1 MLAYP
6 KNIIFDYK
14 RYKLYNQFM
23 NKINKDWK
31 EVKLGDIGVF
41 LRGFGISKKDLSD
54 SGTPAIRY
62 GDIYTKY
69 DFIIKNI
76 SSFTNSKGTELKK
89 GDILFAGS
97 GETIAEIGKSVAFID
112 DFKALAGGDI
122 IIFRPSIELDS
133 AFLSYM
139 LNTGKCRRDISV
151 MGQGVIIAHISSK
164 SLQKLSVFLPS
175 LEEQKRIASALSKID
190 AYLEN
195 TIKLIEEKERFKRGI
210 AKKLLTC
217 KEGENIPEARFKGFE
232 DEWEIVKL
240 GDICLINNKSL
251 KENSDK
257 NYKFKYIDLTAVKKG
272 IINFS
277 NDYTTFENA
286 PISARRIINKNDII
300 MATVRPYLLGHAFI
314 DFETK
319 DYICSKGFAV
329 LTANSNIEMKYIY
342 QYLYSDDMAKQIK
355 SRLVGST
362 YPTIRLSDIKELK
375 IKIPKSIK
383 EQEKIGG
390 YLSLLDKEIDN
401 LKKQKE
407 LIKEM
412 KRGAM
417 QKLLSGEVRLS
428 KNAFNE
434 NI

>member
-1 MLAYP
+1 
-6 KNIIFDYK
+6 
-14 RYKLYNQFM
+14 M

-175 LEEQKRIASALSKID
+175 LDEQKRIASALSKID

-232 DEWEIVKL
+232 GKWETKALNSISNIKKGEQKNKLDLIADGKYPVLNGGMNFSGYCNSYNREANTITISEGGNAGYVNFIKEKFWSSGHCYTLHDLKIDKYFLYQCLKNSEKRLMKLQLGTALKNIRQSEIV
-240 GDICLINNKSL
+240 
-251 KENSDK
+251 E
-257 NYKFKYIDLTAVKKG
+257 
-272 IINFS
+272 
-277 NDYTTFENA
+277 FELN
-286 PISARRIINKNDII
+286 
-300 MATVRPYLLGHAFI
+300 
-314 DFETK
+314 
-319 DYICSKGFAV
+319 
-329 LTANSNIEMKYIY
+329 
-342 QYLYSDDMAKQIK
+342 
-355 SRLVGST
+355 
-362 YPTIRLSDIKELK
+362 
-375 IKIPKSIK
+375 IPKSIK

-390 YLSLLDKEIDN
+390 YLSLLDEEIDN

-417 QKLLSGEVRLS
+417 QKLLSGEVRLL
-428 KNAFNE
+428 E
-434 NI
+434 

>member
-1 MLAYP
+1 MNKLPAGWKIKKLKDICTIQDGIHKTPKYTSKGIKFVSVENINDLYNSNKFISEEDYNKMYKIKAKKNDIFMTRIGDIGTPAILNKDEKLAYYVTLCLFTNIDEEVFNKYLYYAIQSNYFKKELYYRTLHVAFP
-6 KNIIFDYK
+6 K
-14 RYKLYNQFM
+14 
-23 NKINKDWK
+23 KIN
-31 EVKLGDIGVF
+31 LGDIGDC
-41 LRGFGISKKDLSD
+41 K
-54 SGTPAIRY
+54 
-62 GDIYTKY
+62 
-69 DFIIKNI
+69 FI
-76 SSFTNSKGTELKK
+76 L
-89 GDILFAGS
+89 
-97 GETIAEIGKSVAFID
+97 
-112 DFKALAGGDI
+112 
-122 IIFRPSIELDS
+122 PPLD
-133 AFLSYM
+133 
-139 LNTGKCRRDISV
+139 
-151 MGQGVIIAHISSK
+151 
-164 SLQKLSVFLPS
+164 
-175 LEEQKRIASALSKID
+175 EQKRIASALSKID

-232 DEWEIVKL
+232 GEWEIVKL

-251 KENSDK
+251 KENTDK
-257 NYKFKYIDLTAVKKG
+257 DYKFKYIDLTAVKKG
-272 IINFS
+272 TINFS

-314 DFETK
+314 DFEVK

-390 YLSLLDKEIDN
+390 YLSLLDEEIDN

-417 QKLLSGEVRLS
+417 QKLLSGEVRLL
-428 KNAFNE
+428 E
-434 NI
+434 

>member
-1 MLAYP
+1 
-6 KNIIFDYK
+6 
-14 RYKLYNQFM
+14 M
-23 NKINKDWK
+23 NKIPNGWK
-31 EVKLGDIGVF
+31 EKKL
-41 LRGFGISKKDLSD
+41 
-54 SGTPAIRY
+54 
-62 GDIYTKY
+62 KY
-69 DFIIKNI
+69 
-76 SSFTNSKGTELKK
+76 
-89 GDILFAGS
+89 
-97 GETIAEIGKSVAFID
+97 IAEI
-112 DFKALAGGDI
+112 
-122 IIFRPSIELDS
+122 
-133 AFLSYM
+133 
-139 LNTGKCRRDISV
+139 T
-151 MGQGVIIAHISSK
+151 SSK
-164 SLQKLSVFLPS
+164 RIYEYEYVDSGIPFYRGKEITALKNNQKIENFIYISEKRYNELKEKYGVPSKYDILITAVGTVGNAYTIEDDKPFYFKDGNLLWLKNIKEYPKFVEYLFECNKNILLNNFFGSVQHALTIS
-175 LEEQKRIASALSKID
+175 RLENLTFYFPPLDEQKRIASALSKID

-232 DEWEIVKL
+232 NEWEIVKL

-251 KENSDK
+251 KENTDK
-257 NYKFKYIDLTAVKKG
+257 DYKFKYIDLTAVKKG

-314 DFETK
+314 DFEAK

-390 YLSLLDKEIDN
+390 YLSLLDAEIDN

-417 QKLLSGEVRLS
+417 QKLLSGEVRLL
-428 KNAFNE
+428 E
-434 NI
+434 

>member
-1 MLAYP
+1 
-6 KNIIFDYK
+6 
-14 RYKLYNQFM
+14 M
-23 NKINKDWK
+23 NKIPNGWK
-31 EVKLGDIGVF
+31 EKKL
-41 LRGFGISKKDLSD
+41 
-54 SGTPAIRY
+54 
-62 GDIYTKY
+62 KY
-69 DFIIKNI
+69 
-76 SSFTNSKGTELKK
+76 
-89 GDILFAGS
+89 
-97 GETIAEIGKSVAFID
+97 IAEI
-112 DFKALAGGDI
+112 
-122 IIFRPSIELDS
+122 
-133 AFLSYM
+133 
-139 LNTGKCRRDISV
+139 T
-151 MGQGVIIAHISSK
+151 SSK
-164 SLQKLSVFLPS
+164 RIYEYEYVDSGIPFYRGKEITALKNNQKIENFIYISEKRYNELKEKYGVPSKYDILITAVGTVGNAYTIEDDKPFYFKDGNLLWLKNIKEYPKFVEYLFECNKNILLNNFFGSVQHALTIS
-175 LEEQKRIASALSKID
+175 RLENLTFYFPPLDEQKRIASALSKID

-217 KEGENIPEARFKGFE
+217 KEVENIPEARFKGFE

-240 GDICLINNKSL
+240 GDICLINNKIL
-251 KENSDK
+251 KENTDK
-257 NYKFKYIDLTAVKKG
+257 YYKYKYIDLTAVKKG

-314 DFETK
+314 DFEAK

-390 YLSLLDKEIDN
+390 YLSLLDEEIDN

-407 LIKEM
+407 LINEM
-412 KRGAM
+412 KKGAM
-417 QKLLSGEVRLS
+417 QKLLSGEIRLL
-428 KNAFNE
+428 E
-434 NI
+434 